1 MNVDY
6 QISSS
11 RSHAVCAVVA
21 LAATAVLMWL
31 VFTVAG
37 DYYVADAQA
46 AAIAMQSAPPQQDIP
61 AANIVHVHP

>member
-11 RSHAVCAVVA
+11 RSHAICAVIA

-46 AAIAMQSAPPQQDIP
+46 AAVAIQTVAQQDIP
-61 AANIVHVHP
+61 AANIVQVHP

>member
-6 QISSS
+6 QISSRS
-11 RSHAVCAVVA
+11 SHAVCAVIA

-31 VFTVAG
+31 VFSVAG
-37 DYYVADAQA
+37 DYFMEDAQA
-46 AAIAMQSAPPQQDIP
+46 AAVATQTVAQQDIP

>member
-6 QISSS
+6 QISSRS
-11 RSHAVCAVVA
+11 SHAICAVIA
-21 LAATAVLMWL
+21 LATTAVLMWL

-46 AAIAMQSAPPQQDIP
+46 AAVATQTVAQADIP
-61 AANIVHVHP
+61 ASSIVHVHP